1 MPAPQRARH
10 SAARPPSISSV
21 AAFAA
26 APAHVVRRPHR
37 VACALFVV
45 LVLLTLSALEIGGKK
60 ALSEPHSPS
69 QDELAQV
76 GGSASTAAGAQAAS
90 QVAPVARVGAAKRPV
105 AEEDRAKEVDDRPAG
120 REVVE
125 EVLLDEVEPSVD
137 EDGALPVCDK
147 SVVFRFAGLHGF
159 GSEVTLLLR
168 VAAVA
173 SHFGYPVFI
182 DTASWNY
189 GAWDDYFVPLDS
201 PFPPFSSPSDDAAP
215 SPACRLPPS
224 DTKRY
229 KLALTSDEHK
239 VAAGPDALDAPFEPR
254 WTRRSHIVW
263 SARDMDGLDATF
275 LRLFADADELETLHR
290 EDVELLTRRK
300 AKPAFL
306 SPRRTLPAVH
316 ERAFR
321 RLSELAEL
329 AWRPVDLVQDLVGE
343 LEERLALS
351 DRGEGVTGAG
361 SLLIGVHVRLG
372 DKFLEVDH
380 IGPAAYA
387 PDLAP
392 APPSTT
398 SPRGLHA
405 DLLTSYFAASIDSV
419 HSLLALPSIAHQFSA
434 AHSSKD
440 RIRALL
446 AATSSWASED
456 PSERPTLALMSDDDR
471 AVEAFRA
478 HPLAARFRI
487 VGTAEAAPSS
497 GEGEGEEERAD
508 GGGEAAEGKA
518 AGDDKPQGGLLEVVE
533 REPAARDAEA
543 EEEQEQ
549 VRAAA
554 DEDDELL
561 ADKRSL
567 PSANGTELA
576 AQELGVR
583 RVVGGPTIER
593 KKRRGGKKRQVD
605 EIPAGF
611 NETSFN
617 SLPLAARISSARL
630 FVRDLT
636 VLARR
641 SDALVV
647 TGSSNVGRL
656 MMLLFEASRDERGE
670 GRKREMRS
678 LDARWFPTAR
688 FT

>member
-26 APAHVVRRPHR
+26 APAHVVRRPGR
-37 VACALFVV
+37 VACALFAV

-76 GGSASTAAGAQAAS
+76 VAAASVSASRQAAP
-90 QVAPVARVGAAKRPV
+90 QLAPAARVGAAKQPV
-105 AEEDRAKEVDDRPAG
+105 VEEERVEVADDRPAG
-120 REVVE
+120 REAVE
-125 EVLLDEVEPSVD
+125 EVLLDED
-137 EDGALPVCDK
+137 EALPVCDK

-173 SHFGYPVFI
+173 SHFGYPVFM
-182 DTASWNY
+182 DTSSWNY
-189 GAWDDYFVPLDS
+189 GAWDDYFLPLDS
-201 PFPPFSSPSDDAAP
+201 PFPPFSSPADDAAP
-215 SPACRLPPS
+215 SSACRLPPS

-229 KLALTSDEHK
+229 KLALTPDEHK
-239 VAAGPDALDAPFEPR
+239 VAAGTDALNAPFEPR
-254 WTRRSHIVW
+254 WTHRDHIVW

-275 LRLFADADELETLHR
+275 LRLFADADKLATLHR
-290 EDVELLTRRK
+290 EDVELLARRK

-329 AWRPVDLVQDLVGE
+329 AWRPGEFVQDLTGE
-343 LEERLALS
+343 LEEQLALPELT
-351 DRGEGVTGAG
+351 EGVKGAG

-380 IGPAAYA
+380 IGPAAFA

-392 APPSTT
+392 APPSPT
-398 SPRGLHA
+398 SQRGLHA

-419 HSLLALPSIAHQFSA
+419 HSLLALPSIAHPFSA

-446 AATSSWASED
+446 GATASWASED
-456 PSERPTLALMSDDDR
+456 PRERPTLALMSDDER

-487 VGTAEAAPSS
+487 VGTAEAAPPAVQ
-497 GEGEGEEERAD
+497 GEERA
-508 GGGEAAEGKA
+508 GTGGEAAEGAKVA
-518 AGDDKPQGGLLEVVE
+518 DDKPQGGLLEVVE
-533 REPAARDAEA
+533 REPAAQDAVV
-543 EEEQEQ
+543 EEE
-549 VRAAA
+549 VRAQV

-567 PSANGTELA
+567 PSASGTEPV
-576 AQELGVR
+576 AQEPKMR
-583 RVVGGPTIER
+583 RVVGRPTKER
-593 KKRRGGKKRQVD
+593 KKGRKGKKRQVG

-656 MMLLFEASRDERGE
+656 MMLLFEASRKGERRD
-670 GRKREMRS
+670 GRKRELRS